1 MFVILGVDP
10 DVLDVCV
17 EEGTVC
23 LGVDFFAFGKSYT
36 RRSSS
41 QIKPPTITVPV
52 TDTRPAPRAYK
63 TRWNKEKRYFWDR
76 FNDAKND
83 LSTVYDV
90 AKGVVN
96 TAYDATEAGF
106 KWIKD
111 AAGAARNGRKLIED
125 TGRIAAVA
133 LAASGHPEA
142 AIVANGVADLASSR
156 RNSVA

>member
-1 MFVILGVDP
+1 MFVTLGVDP
-10 DVLDVCV
+10 GVLDVCV

-36 RRSSS
+36 RRSSPKV
-41 QIKPPTITVPV
+41 KPPTITIPDDPLSNV
-52 TDTRPAPRAYK
+52 RAYK
-63 TRWNKEKRYFWDR
+63 KRSNKIKRYFWDR
-76 FNDAKND
+76 FAEAKSD
-83 LSTVYDV
+83 LSSVYDT
-90 AKGVVN
+90 AKGIVN

>member
-10 DVLDVCV
+10 GVLDVCV

-23 LGVDFFAFGKSYT
+23 LGVDFFAFGKSIPR

-41 QIKPPTITVPV
+41 SIKPPTIIPHDST
-52 TDTRPAPRAYK
+52 PAPRAYK
-63 TRWNKEKRYFWDR
+63 SRWNKERRYFWDR
-76 FNDAKND
+76 FYDATSD
-83 LSTVYDV
+83 LSSAYNV
-90 AKGVVN
+90 AKSVVN

-111 AAGAARNGRKLIED
+111 AAGAAHNSRKLIED
-125 TGRIAAVA
+125 GGRIASIA

-142 AIVANGVADLASSR
+142 ALIANGVADLASSR

>member
-10 DVLDVCV
+10 GVLDVC
-17 EEGTVC
+17 EEEDTVC

-41 QIKPPTITVPV
+41 QIKPPTIISH
-52 TDTRPAPRAYK
+52 DTAPAPRYK
-63 TRWNKEKRYFWDR
+63 TRNAKQLRYLQDR
-76 FNDAKND
+76 WQDTLNII
-83 LSTVYDV
+83 SPVYD
-90 AKGVVN
+90 AAAGVVK

-111 AAGAARNGRKLIED
+111 ASGAAHNTRKLIED
-125 TGRIAAVA
+125 TGRIASIA

-142 AIVANGVADLASSR
+142 ALIANGVADLASSR

>member
-1 MFVILGVDP
+1 MFVTLGVDP
-10 DVLDVCV
+10 GVLDVCV

-41 QIKPPTITVPV
+41 QIKPPTITPA
-52 TDTRPAPRAYK
+52 DPRPAPRAYK
-63 TRWNKEKRYFWDR
+63 KRNNKIRRYFWDR
-76 FNDAKND
+76 WEDTKRD
-83 LSTVYDV
+83 LSSVYDT
-90 AKGVVN
+90 AKGIVN

-111 AAGAARNGRKLIED
+111 ASGAAHNTRKLIED
-125 TGRIAAVA
+125 SSRIAAIA
-133 LAASGHPEA
+133 LAASGHPGPA
-142 AIVANGVADLASSR
+142 VIANGVADLASSR